1 MVIEVEMKFAVRDEV
16 ELRQRLKKWEVELGP
31 SERQSDSYFSH
42 PARDFSNTDEALRIR
57 QTESRVE
64 VTYKGP
70 VSMSVP
76 RLERKSRLHWQT
88 GKLRRRSSQRSWRH
102 WGFA

>member
-31 SERQSDSYFSH
+31 RERQVDSYFSH
-42 PARDFSNTDEALRIR
+42 PARDFSHTDAALRIR

-70 VSMSVP
+70 
-76 RLERKSRLHWQT
+76 RLD
-88 GKLRRRSSQRSWRH
+88 
-102 WGFA
+102 